1 MSSTTPRPQSIPSSM
16 TGSPTTPIRDYGL
29 IGDMSSAALVSIDGS
44 IDWCCFPR
52 FDSPSVFAAIL
63 DPNVGGRF
71 RIAPAAPCPP
81 GRQGYLSDS
90 NVLKTLF
97 TIPTGQVSVT
107 DFMPVDAD
115 DAPHE
120 IHRIVRCES
129 GEVDVE
135 CTFQP
140 RMDYARGAT
149 VFRRLRQGVQARGGH
164 QTMSLLS
171 DVPLE
176 ISEDGARSRFKL
188 AQGETATFVLAYG
201 RNRPQALTTYRT
213 DEKLRD
219 TLGYWRRRV
228 SGIVYDGLWRDAVVR
243 SILVLHLMTYR
254 RTGAIV
260 AAPTTSLPEVLGGS
274 RNWDYRFAW
283 LRDSSFTVDILY
295 RMGDVD
301 EGDRY
306 VTWLL
311 DQCKLNS
318 RKTRIVYGVSPK
330 SSLKEHVLQHMG
342 GHAGSAP
349 VRIGNGAA
357 RHLQL
362 DVFGEVILA
371 IHSLH
376 RLRREIPSG
385 AWSLVA
391 NFAETV
397 VANWH
402 RRDRGVWEVRGKQSH
417 FVYSKIMCWAA
428 LDRAAEI
435 ALIVG
440 NRRMADRWSRT
451 AGRIRFEI
459 LHSGW
464 SAAKQGFRQR
474 YDADTL
480 DASNLV
486 IPFLKFLPPNDP
498 RILRN
503 VRAIERELA
512 DGPFVWRYLP
522 SETDDGLGG
531 QHEGAFVLLSFWLIG
546 NLLYTGQVE
555 RAAAYL
561 EELMTKA
568 NHLGLFAEMID
579 PRTGD
584 FLGNFPQAYSH
595 VGLIH
600 TARNLSRT
608 MAGQPLT
615 DGRTEHETARV

>member
-1 MSSTTPRPQSIPSSM
+1 MSSTTPRPQSIPPST
-16 TGSPTTPIRDYGL
+16 TGSATTPIRDYGL

-71 RIAPAAPCPP
+71 RIAPATPCPP
-81 GRQGYLSDS
+81 GRQSYLSDS
-90 NVLKTLF
+90 NVLKTVF
-97 TIPTGQVSVT
+97 TTPTGQVSVT

-149 VFRRLRQGVQARGGH
+149 VFSRLRQGVQARGGH

-176 ISEDGARSRFKL
+176 ISEDGARSGFTL
-188 AQGETATFVLAYG
+188 TQGETATFVLAYG
-201 RNRPQALTTYRT
+201 RNRPQALRTYRT
-213 DEKLRD
+213 EARLRD
-219 TLGYWRRRV
+219 TLGYWRQRV
-228 SGIVYDGLWRDAVVR
+228 SEIVYDGLWRDAVVR

-260 AAPTTSLPEVLGGS
+260 AAPTASLPEVLGGS

-295 RMGDVD
+295 RMGDVY

-306 VTWLL
+306 VTWLI

-318 RKTRIVYGVSPK
+318 RKTRIVYGVSPN
-330 SSLKEHVLQHMG
+330 SSLKEHVLHHME
-342 GHAGSAP
+342 GHAGSTP

-371 IHSLH
+371 IHSLY

-397 VANWH
+397 MANWH

-428 LDRAAEI
+428 LDRASEI
-435 ALIVG
+435 ALLVG

-464 SAAKQGFRQR
+464 SLEKQGFRQR

-480 DASNLV
+480 DAGNLV
-486 IPFLKFLPPNDP
+486 IPFLKFFPSDDP
-498 RILRN
+498 RILLN
-503 VRAIERELA
+503 VQAIERELA
-512 DGPFVWRYLP
+512 DGPFVWRY
-522 SETDDGLGG
+522 
-531 QHEGAFVLLSFWLIG
+531 HAV
-546 NLLYTGQVE
+546 
-555 RAAAYL
+555 R
-561 EELMTKA
+561 
-568 NHLGLFAEMID
+568 
-579 PRTGD
+579 
-584 FLGNFPQAYSH
+584 
-595 VGLIH
+595 
-600 TARNLSRT
+600 
-608 MAGQPLT
+608 
-615 DGRTEHETARV
+615 DGRRFGRPARGRVRTAELLAHRQPPVHGPGGPSRSLP

>member
-1 MSSTTPRPQSIPSSM
+1 
-16 TGSPTTPIRDYGL
+16 
-29 IGDMSSAALVSIDGS
+29 MSSAALVGVDGS

-63 DPNVGGRF
+63 DTNGGGRF
-71 RIAPAAPCPP
+71 RISPAAPCPP
-81 GRQGYLSDS
+81 GRQSYLSDS
-90 NVLKTLF
+90 NVLKTVF
-97 TIPTGQVSVT
+97 STPTGEVSVT
-107 DFMPVDAD
+107 DFMSVDAD
-115 DAPHE
+115 AAPHE

-129 GEVDVE
+129 GEVDME

-188 AQGETATFVLAYG
+188 TQGETATFVLAYG
-201 RNRPQALTTYRT
+201 RDRPQALGTYRT
-213 DEKLRD
+213 GEKLRD
-219 TLGYWRRRV
+219 TLGYWRGRV
-228 SGIVYDGLWRDAVVR
+228 SGIVYDGLWRDAVIR
-243 SILVLHLMTYR
+243 SILVLDLMTYR

-260 AAPTTSLPEVLGGS
+260 AAPTTSLPEVLGGT

-295 RMGDVD
+295 RMGDVAA
-301 EGDRY
+301 GDRY

-311 DQCKLNS
+311 DRCKLNN
-318 RKTRIVYGVSPK
+318 RKTRIVYGVSPN
-330 SSLKEHVLQHMG
+330 SSLKEQILHHME

-362 DVFGEVILA
+362 DVFGAVILA
-371 IHSLH
+371 IHSLY
-376 RLRREIPSG
+376 RLRREIPPG

-397 VANWH
+397 VANWR
-402 RRDRGVWEVRGKQSH
+402 RRDRGVWEVRGKQNH

-428 LDRAAEI
+428 LDRASEI
-435 ALIVG
+435 ALLVG
-440 NRRMADRWSRT
+440 NRRLADRWSRT
-451 AGRIRFEI
+451 AARIRFEI

-464 SAAKQGFRQR
+464 SASKRGFRQR

-486 IPFLKFLPPNDP
+486 IPFLKFLPPDDP
-498 RILRN
+498 RILLN
-503 VRAIERELA
+503 AQAVERELA
-512 DGPFVWRYLP
+512 EGPFVWRYLP

-531 QHEGAFVLLSFWLIG
+531 QNEGAFVLLSFWLIG
-546 NLLYTGQVE
+546 NLLYTGQVD
-555 RAAAYL
+555 RAAAYM
-561 EELMTKA
+561 EEVMSQA

-579 PRTGD
+579 PRTDD

-595 VGLIH
+595 IGLIH
-600 TARNLSRT
+600 TARNLTRAMS
-608 MAGQPLT
+608 GQPLT
-615 DGRTEHETARV
+615 DERN